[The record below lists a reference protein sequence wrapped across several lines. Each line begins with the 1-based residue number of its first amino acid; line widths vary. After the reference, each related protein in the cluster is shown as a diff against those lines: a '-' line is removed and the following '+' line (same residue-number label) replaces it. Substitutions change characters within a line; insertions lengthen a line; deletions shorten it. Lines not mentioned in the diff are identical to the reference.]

1 VVNRVG
7 VKRLGGGL
15 LLLIVAGCAGA
26 ASGPSG
32 PVVSPT
38 GIVYEPG
45 VPPSETRYSQTAA
58 LLLRSAEPERAR
70 DLALEGIAA
79 VPGNPIHYFLAGV
92 ANARLARYTDADRM
106 WSEAERIY
114 PAYQL
119 EVEPE
124 RLSAWAEAFNL
135 GSEAYADGL
144 DEEAVEAWRGAAA
157 VYRLRPEA
165 HRNLAALLVQEGQL
179 DEAADVYGDLIAGLG
194 EAPATR
200 VLTDDEVAERATE
213 RMETEER
220 LADLYLMT
228 SRFAEAEPLL
238 RARLE
243 RDSTNTEVRQ
253 NLASALAG
261 LERLDEARA
270 IYDGLLSEQS
280 LAETQLHNLG
290 VALFRAQAPERAALA
305 FRRLIDERPSS
316 RDAWFNYA
324 NALLAAGEWSTLVD
338 VSDRLL
344 AVDPLGESSGL
355 LVARAYLETGDERSA
370 LLELQRVDGAPVH
383 LESLF
388 LQPSGPATTLQ
399 GRVVG
404 NVADP
409 GSLLQLRFTFYG
421 DTGEAQADT
430 ALSAPA
436 PGESDAFE
444 VSVPIRATAYRY
456 EVLGRS
462 SPGG

>member
-1 VVNRVG
+1 M
-7 VKRLGGGL
+7 KRLVVRRLGAGL
-15 LLLIVAGCAGA
+15 LLMIVSGCAGA
-26 ASGPSG
+26 AAGPRG

-58 LLLRSAEPERAR
+58 LLLRSSEPDRALE
-70 DLALEGIAA
+70 LALEGIAA
-79 VPGNPIHYFLAGV
+79 APGNPIHYFLAGV
-92 ANARLARYTDADRM
+92 ANARLVRYTDADRM

-124 RLSAWAEAFNL
+124 RLSAWAEAFNR

-165 HRNLAALLVQEGQL
+165 HRNLAMLLFQEARL
-179 DEAADVYGDLIAGLG
+179 DEAADVYGELLAGLA

-200 VLTDDEVAERATE
+200 MLTDSEVAERAAE
-213 RMETEER
+213 RIETEER
-220 LADLYLMT
+220 LAELYLMA
-228 SRFAEAEPLL
+228 SRFADAEPLL

-243 RDSTNTEVRQ
+243 RDPSNAEVRQ
-253 NLASALAG
+253 DLASALAG
-261 LERLDEARA
+261 LERWDEARA
-270 IYDGLLSEQS
+270 IYDSLLSEQS

-324 NALLAAGEWSTLVD
+324 NALLAAGEWTTLVG
-338 VSDRLL
+338 VGDRLL

-355 LVARAYLETGDERSA
+355 LVARAYLETGDEQSA
-370 LLELQRVDGAPVH
+370 LRELERVDGAPVH
-383 LESLF
+383 LESMF
-388 LQPSGPATTLQ
+388 LQASGPATTLQ

-404 NVADP
+404 NVAEP

-421 DTGEAQADT
+421 DAGEAQVDT
-430 ALSAPA
+430 ALSAPDS
-436 PGESDAFE
+436 GESDGFE
-444 VSVPIRATAYRY
+444 VSVPMRARAYRY
-456 EVLGRS
+456 EVLDLS